1 MEFIFLILVIW
12 GVIAIAS
19 NMSPKK
25 AAADPASFGKRLQ
38 ALANSGKKEKLRELL
53 VELPDWPIRGLL
65 VSAAENL
72 GELRRGTALA
82 VPAGVPT
89 QTTQHI
95 LQLVEQN
102 EQAVWSTAVRVA
114 SLAQQSGVS
123 RFAKLPG
130 EAIQWLNRDTHV
142 LAGINQAA
150 YDACQSLTVA
160 IAKGRGMPDEQN
172 TMSVELQ
179 ALAAA
184 VRKLSGPSE
193 EE

>member
-1 MEFIFLILVIW
+1 MEFILLILVIW
-12 GVIAIAS
+12 GAIAIVS
-19 NMSPKK
+19 NMSSKK
-25 AAADPASFGKRLQ
+25 TAENPASFGNRLQ
-38 ALANSGKKEKLRELL
+38 SLANSGKKEKLRELL
-53 VELPDWPIRGLL
+53 IQLPDWPVRGLL
-65 VSAAENL
+65 VSAAANL
-72 GELRRGTALA
+72 GELRRGAALA

-89 QTTQHI
+89 QTTQLI
-95 LQLVEQN
+95 IQLVEQN

-123 RFAKLPG
+123 GFDQLPG
-130 EAIQWLNRDTHV
+130 EAIQWLNRDMHV

-160 IAKGRGMPDEQN
+160 IAKGRGVPDEQN

-184 VRKLSGPSE
+184 VRKLSGPS
-193 EE
+193 